1 MDQRKEMR
9 RVGLAMNV
17 SVVSFPHL
25 NTSHGEAD
33 WIFTPQVESAY
44 AHHGVPPAKKTLQ
57 TKPAKRVSLFHED
70 KFHYVDVVAED
81 LQGEIIES
89 IGPTGLH
96 EDLYYPI
103 DGHDKLK
110 GVNAA
115 YLQLCPPE
123 LQRSLKLRSAGLTRR
138 RAELRVA
145 KNWAALK
152 KGEIAGLKVELSQ
165 LFVKNDIRANQVEM
179 LMKKMDEQPLSRA
192 ETKRFLKQELE
203 KLQEGVRDCSRRE
216 QELQVATEHLLH
228 LREVMVQTKYKISRA
243 EEAHDRDCERIHVY
257 VENHLAKDKSNP
269 SSPAYSPLYD
279 PASPTYVGRRG

>member
-1 MDQRKEMR
+1 M
-9 RVGLAMNV
+9 
-17 SVVSFPHL
+17 
-25 NTSHGEAD
+25 
-33 WIFTPQVESAY
+33 ESAY
-44 AHHGVPPAKKTLQ
+44 SHHGVPPATKTVQ
-57 TKPAKRVSLFHED
+57 TTPAKRVSIFHED

-81 LQGEIIES
+81 IQGEIIES

-103 DGHDKLK
+103 DGQDNLK

-152 KGEIAGLKVELSQ
+152 KAEISGLKVELSQ
-165 LFVKNDIRANQVEM
+165 ALVKNEIRANQVDIWV
-179 LMKKMDEQPLSRA
+179 KKMDDEPLSRG

-203 KLQEGVRDCSRRE
+203 KLQEGIKDASRKE
-216 QELQVATEHLLH
+216 HEVQVATDHLLK
-228 LREVMVQTKYKISRA
+228 LRELMVQTKYKIARA

-257 VENHLAKDKSNP
+257 VENRLAKDRSNP

-279 PASPTYVGRRG
+279 PSSPTFVGRRG